1 MYSLEFPDP
10 SGAFPGPRLGPSRI
24 RFRVGHRGP
33 LPSRARTL
41 PVRTGA
47 MPSALVAVCVLG
59 LLLGLFLG
67 RLLPGVGVKHDPAGE
82 SLSK

>member
-1 MYSLEFPDP
+1 
-10 SGAFPGPRLGPSRI
+10 
-24 RFRVGHRGP
+24 
-33 LPSRARTL
+33 
-41 PVRTGA
+41 